1 MQACFCFGGFRRN
14 KKRKRQNLFD
24 GKFHCLAMN
33 YSAHALSPGRILAK
47 YRCNLIQKTKD
58 CFSIHLWSLTVGAS
72 LGQVLRGA
80 SIFLLCFV
88 MTFGQNALGQD
99 GITLVATGSSMPE
112 PLYLAWGEAFHKVE
126 PKVQLRYLA
135 EGTAESAARVL
146 AGTGDFGGGEAPIP
160 DKELGAAKQKV
171 VELPTVLIGIA
182 IVYNV
187 PGVKGGLHLTGPAVA
202 SIFLGKITSWHDPE
216 IARLNPDVKLPDLPI
231 KVLHRTEGKG
241 SSYIL
246 SDYLSKISPEFQ
258 AKVGKSVSPRW
269 PVGASIA
276 RTQDL
281 VEHLKSTPGAIAYTE
296 SNWVDRSVLG
306 AAAIKNAAG
315 EFVRPSAKSV
325 GEAASA
331 LESKM
336 TQGFRISLAN
346 APGKESYP
354 IASFTWLYVP
364 ERAADAARGKAVN
377 EFLQWIY
384 GQGQEIARER
394 GYAPL
399 PTSVLARV
407 KEKAATIR

>member
-1 MQACFCFGGFRRN
+1 M
-14 KKRKRQNLFD
+14 
-24 GKFHCLAMN
+24 
-33 YSAHALSPGRILAK
+33 
-47 YRCNLIQKTKD
+47 
-58 CFSIHLWSLTVGAS
+58 GAS

-216 IARLNPDVKLPDLPI
+216 IARLNPDAKLPDLPI

>member
-1 MQACFCFGGFRRN
+1 
-14 KKRKRQNLFD
+14 
-24 GKFHCLAMN
+24 
-33 YSAHALSPGRILAK
+33 
-47 YRCNLIQKTKD
+47 
-58 CFSIHLWSLTVGAS
+58 VGLRS
-72 LGQVLRGA
+72 GQFLRGFA
-80 SIFLLCFV
+80 AFGVACIMAFNQGIF
-88 MTFGQNALGQD
+88 GQD

-112 PLYLAWGEAFHKVE
+112 PLYLAWGEEFHKAQ
-126 PKVQLRYLA
+126 PKVQFRYLA

-160 DKELGAAKQKV
+160 DKELGAAKQKI

-187 PGVKGGLHLTGPAVA
+187 PGVKGALRLTGVA
-202 SIFLGKITSWHDPE
+202 IANIFLGKVTSWRDPE
-216 IARLNPDVKLPDLPI
+216 IAKLNPDIRLPDLPI

-246 SDYLSKISPEFQ
+246 SDYLSKVSPEFQ
-258 AKVGKSVSPRW
+258 TKVGKSVSPKW
-269 PVGASIA
+269 PVGTSIA

-281 VEHLKSTPGAIAYTE
+281 VEHLKNTPGTIAYTE
-296 SNWVDRSVLG
+296 SNWVDKSALG
-306 AAAIKNAAG
+306 AASIKNAAG
-315 EFVRPSAKSV
+315 EFVRPNAKSV

-364 ERAADAARGKAVN
+364 ERAADPERGKAVN

-384 GQGQEIARER
+384 GPGQEIARER

-399 PTSVLARV
+399 PASLLARV

>member
-1 MQACFCFGGFRRN
+1 MSVHTLEFS
-14 KKRKRQNLFD
+14 KRTAVLF
-24 GKFHCLAMN
+24 F
-33 YSAHALSPGRILAK
+33 
-47 YRCNLIQKTKD
+47 
-58 CFSIHLWSLTVGAS
+58 
-72 LGQVLRGA
+72 
-80 SIFLLCFV
+80 IFLFV
-88 MTFGQNALGQD
+88 SAQTSFGQD

-112 PLYLAWGEAFHKVE
+112 PLYLAWGEEFHKAH

-160 DKELGAAKQKV
+160 DKQLSEGKQRV

-182 IVYNV
+182 IVYNA
-187 PGVKGGLHLTGPAVA
+187 PGVKGGLRLTGPAVA
-202 SIFLGKITSWHDPE
+202 SIFLGKITSWRDPE
-216 IARLNPDVKLPDLPI
+216 IAKLNPDVKLPDLPI

-246 SDYLSKISPEFQ
+246 SDYLSKVSAEFQ
-258 AKVGKSVSPRW
+258 AKVGKSVSPKW

-281 VEHLKSTPGAIAYTE
+281 IERLRDTPGAIGYTE
-296 SNWVDRSVLG
+296 SNWVDRSALG
-306 AAAIKNAAG
+306 AASIKNASG
-315 EFVRPSAKSV
+315 EFVKPNAKSI

-336 TQGFRISLAN
+336 TQGFRISLTN
-346 APGKESYP
+346 PPGKESYP

-364 ERAADAARGKAVN
+364 EHAAEPERGKAVN

-384 GQGQEIARER
+384 GRGQQIASDR

-399 PTSVLARV
+399 PASVLARV
-407 KEKAATIR
+407 KEKVATIR